1 MKINLSNLPEGVKQ
15 YELTGSP
22 SELGLE
28 QPFFD
33 TVLVTVSL
41 EKNSRQLV
49 LSAEIEAK
57 AKFRCDRCLEEFETA
72 LRPKMRSVYVWNET
86 KSSEFS
92 EEDIHLLAHRDHII
106 DLTDDVKECL
116 LLAVP
121 LKVVCRE
128 NCAGLCSSCGKNL
141 NLMPS
146 GVCDCPPK
154 EMDPRWNKLGDVF
167 ETLRMN

>member
-1 MKINLSNLPEGVKQ
+1 MKINISNLPEGVKQ
-15 YELTGSP
+15 YELTSSP
-22 SELGLE
+22 SALGLE
-28 QPFFD
+28 QPFSD
-33 TVLVTVSL
+33 SVLVSVSL

-49 LSAEIEAK
+49 LSAAIEAK
-57 AKFRCDRCLEEFETA
+57 AKFRCDRCLEEFETT
-72 LRPKMRSVYVWNET
+72 LRPKLRSVYVWNEAE
-86 KSSEFS
+86 SSEFP
-92 EEDIHLLAHRDHII
+92 EEDIHLLEHHDNII
-106 DLTDDVKECL
+106 DLTDDVKQCL

-141 NLMPS
+141 NLIPS

-167 ETLRMN
+167 ETLRKN